1 MANVKRVSP
10 AEAKQLVDE
19 GYLYL
24 DVRTEPEY
32 AAGHPAGAQN
42 VPVMLAGPGG
52 MAPNPDFLAV
62 VEAAYPKDARLVVG
76 CKAGGRSAKAAA
88 MMVGAGYTNVIDQ
101 RAGFDGARD
110 SFGQVTE
117 PGWAP
122 AGLPVE
128 AATSGGL
135 YAEVRGKMGTARG
148 AGG

>member
-10 AEAKQLVDE
+10 AEAKQLVDD

-24 DVRTEPEY
+24 DVRTEGEY

-62 VEAAYPKDARLVVG
+62 VQAIYPKDKRIVVG
-76 CKAGGRSAKAAA
+76 CKAGGRSARAAD
-88 MMVGAGYTNVIDQ
+88 MMAGAGYTSVIDQ
-101 RAGFDGARD
+101 RAGFDGARGT
-110 SFGQVTE
+110 FGQVTE

-128 AATSGGL
+128 TITPGGS
-135 YAEVRGKMGTARG
+135 YAELRAK
-148 AGG
+148 AGR